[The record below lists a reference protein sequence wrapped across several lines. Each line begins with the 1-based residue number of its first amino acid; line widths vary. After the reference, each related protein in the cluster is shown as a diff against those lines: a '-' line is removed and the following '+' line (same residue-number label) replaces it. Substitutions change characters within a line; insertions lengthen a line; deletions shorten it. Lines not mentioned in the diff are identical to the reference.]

1 MLSCGN
7 EGSVRD
13 VRVEM
18 MPFCAKLFIAGSHE
32 NLVAPLRTLNSV
44 SPGLILTLVGLYQ
57 FPYWARERSQLPAC
71 LTESLTSKVRR
82 HVQRQEATAEASTSR
97 LLV

>member
-1 MLSCGN
+1 MLGCGN
-7 EGSVRD
+7 EGSVWD

-18 MPFCAKLFIAGSHE
+18 MPLCAKLFIAGSHE

-57 FPYWARERSQLPAC
+57 FPYWTRERRSCLPV
-71 LTESLTSKVRR
+71 LQSP
-82 HVQRQEATAEASTSR
+82 
-97 LLV
+97 